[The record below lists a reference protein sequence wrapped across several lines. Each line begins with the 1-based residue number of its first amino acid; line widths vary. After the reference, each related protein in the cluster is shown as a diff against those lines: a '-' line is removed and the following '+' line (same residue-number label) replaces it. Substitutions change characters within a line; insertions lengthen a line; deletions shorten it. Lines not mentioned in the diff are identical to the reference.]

1 MSANKIRV
9 NTDSLNQ
16 TKKNLQ
22 EKLNSIRKAIS
33 DISEDMNTL
42 NSMWMGEAHDAFV
55 ANTDSGIQFLNNVC
69 DGIQGIINYEENA
82 VTEYNKCEQQVA
94 ELIRQMQ
101 I

>member
-16 TKKNLQ
+16 TKRNLE

-33 DISEDMNTL
+33 DISEDMKTL

-55 ANTDSGIQFLNNVC
+55 QNTDQDIQFLNNVC
-69 DGIQGIINYEENA
+69 DGIQGIIDYEENA

-94 ELIRQMQ
+94 ELIRQIQ

>member
-22 EKLNSIRKAIS
+22 EKLSSIRKAIS

-42 NSMWMGEAHDAFV
+42 NSMWMGEAHEAFV
-55 ANTDSGIQFLNNVC
+55 ANTDTDIQFLNNVC